1 MEGDNEILNIEEV
14 AEYLTKSK
22 HTSDGNFVLTE
33 EMRTDLINHIS
44 SKSENKNKMTI
55 EILREWLSKWNVI
68 FSYIP
73 IVLKP
78 IDRISKALL
87 NSLMKYNII

>member
-1 MEGDNEILNIEEV
+1 MEGDIEFLNIEEV
-14 AEYLTKSK
+14 AEYLTRSK
-22 HTSDGNFVLTE
+22 HTSDGYFVPTE
-33 EMRTDLINHIS
+33 EMRMDLINHIS
-44 SKSENKNKMTI
+44 SNSENKRKATI

-68 FSYIP
+68 FNYIP